1 MTKPDGISI
10 YPTGYAGLLLFALS
24 EVHALPYGV
33 EGLMNIDKASLPP
46 AGPKSPAEEA
56 SAVEKLPHLTKK
68 LCLLWEYPEFDSFC
82 SHLLMDSRDGT
93 RQGLPWEV
101 AEEILFLA
109 DFRITKRALIAS
121 EVTGR
126 PFWEIYQKMIATAEA
141 EQQKVQ
147 AVAWSDPLS
156 NTNLGRIKGEKT
168 GPLQSTRGPDK
179 RPPRKKKSWLTRLIG

>member
-1 MTKPDGISI
+1 
-10 YPTGYAGLLLFALS
+10 
-24 EVHALPYGV
+24 
-33 EGLMNIDKASLPP
+33 MNINKEDPPP
-46 AGPKSPAEEA
+46 AEHKARSEGA

-126 PFWEIYQKMIATAEA
+126 PFWEIYQKMIANAEA
-141 EQQKVQ
+141 EQQKAQ
-147 AVAWSDPLS
+147 AVAWNDPLS
-156 NTNLGRIKGEKT
+156 NTNISRTKGEKT
-168 GPLQSTRGPDK
+168 GQLQSTRGPDK
-179 RPPRKKKSWLTRLIG
+179 SPPRKKKSWLTRLIG

>member
-1 MTKPDGISI
+1 
-10 YPTGYAGLLLFALS
+10 
-24 EVHALPYGV
+24 
-33 EGLMNIDKASLPP
+33 MNINKANLPP
-46 AGPKSPAEEA
+46 AGREPSPEEA

-109 DFRITKRALIAS
+109 DFRVTKRALIAS

-126 PFWEIYQKMIATAEA
+126 PFWEIYQKMIANAEA
-141 EQQKVQ
+141 EQQK
-147 AVAWSDPLS
+147 ARHVAWNDPLS
-156 NTNLGRIKGEKT
+156 STNMGRARVDRSAELQKTQGPVKG
-168 GPLQSTRGPDK
+168 
-179 RPPRKKKSWLTRLIG
+179 PPRKKKSWLTRLIG

>member
-1 MTKPDGISI
+1 
-10 YPTGYAGLLLFALS
+10 
-24 EVHALPYGV
+24 
-33 EGLMNIDKASLPP
+33 MNINKANSPP
-46 AGPKSPAEEA
+46 AERKLPAEEA
-56 SAVEKLPHLTKK
+56 SAVEQLPHLTRK

-126 PFWEIYQKMIATAEA
+126 PFWEIYQKMIANAEA
-141 EQQKVQ
+141 EQQKAQ

-156 NTNLGRIKGEKT
+156 NTNLGRTKGDKT
-168 GPLQSTRGPDK
+168 GPLQSTRGPGK
-179 RPPRKKKSWLTRLIG
+179 GPPRKKKSWLARLIG

>member
-1 MTKPDGISI
+1 
-10 YPTGYAGLLLFALS
+10 
-24 EVHALPYGV
+24 
-33 EGLMNIDKASLPP
+33 MNISKGQLPP
-46 AGPKSPAEEA
+46 AGRKPPPEEA

-109 DFRITKRALIAS
+109 DFRITKRALIAA

-126 PFWEIYQKMIATAEA
+126 PFWEIYQKMIANAEA
-141 EQQKVQ
+141 EQQKAQ
-147 AVAWSDPLS
+147 HVAWNDPLS
-156 NTNLGRIKGEKT
+156 STNMGRAKGDKSVQ
-168 GPLQSTRGPDK
+168 LQSTRGPDK
-179 RPPRKKKSWLTRLIG
+179 GPPRKKKSWLTRLIG